1 MIELETTSGTPGH
14 NPYARVYVGDDGLYH
29 ITLNF
34 SGRRQA
40 SLTAAT
46 LEELDGLAVTLC
58 RAAWKARGG
67 AAMLKREMEV
77 EARGGAAMLKRE
89 MEVEARALGL
99 DTSAARTKKDVE
111 RLLISGEDTR

>member
-77 EARGGAAMLKRE
+77 EAR
-89 MEVEARALGL
+89 ALGL